1 MEHLQH
7 FGLAEDPF
15 RNEPRLESF
24 FETHANRDALR
35 RLERG
40 LRQAKGLL
48 VLVGDV
54 GAGKTMVVRRL
65 LESLEEEVFDASMLV
80 VLHGAADAGWMLGR
94 FATQLGVEEPAP
106 EREAL
111 LAQIYE
117 KLAII
122 REDGRHA
129 VLIIDDAQALAAHT
143 TLAEVCGLLK
153 LEYEDRR
160 LLSLVLT
167 GAPSLEHALA
177 GDASL
182 THRVDVKVRLEALD
196 PTGAAAYLAHRI
208 DIAGGNPAILEPG
221 AVAAL
226 HELGGGLPGR
236 MNTLADNALFEAF
249 LCGRPKM
256 TRTDVERACRDLG
269 LGEPG
274 AAGASAAAS
283 EPRVL
288 SALVPAAPAAPA
300 RAARTASFPV
310 SAAAEVSFDF
320 GVARSSE
327 PRGQRAQL
335 EIIDPIDDS
344 LGDLDSE
351 LEAVFETSDPVL
363 PPSYAPSSRRGA
375 ARKPPPKQLPEES
388 GDDLLIE
395 LLED

>member
-15 RNEPRLESF
+15 RNEPRLDTF

-80 VLHGAADAGWMLGR
+80 VLHGAADARWMLGR
-94 FATQLGVEEPAP
+94 FAAQLGIEEPAP

-117 KLAII
+117 KLAIV
-122 REDGRHA
+122 REEGRHA
-129 VLIIDDAQALAAHT
+129 VLIIDDAQALATHT

-167 GAPSLEHALA
+167 GAPSLEQALA
-177 GDASL
+177 GDPSL

-208 DIAGGNPAILEPG
+208 DVAGGNPAILESG

-226 HELGGGLPGR
+226 HALGGGLPGR

-256 TRTDVERACRDLG
+256 TRTDVERASRDLG
-269 LGEPG
+269 VAETG
-274 AAGASAAAS
+274 AASAAAAR
-283 EPRVL
+283 EPRPE
-288 SALVPAAPAAPA
+288 PAPERVSRDAGFPSNA
-300 RAARTASFPV
+300 TA
-310 SAAAEVSFDF
+310 EETFDF
-320 GVARSSE
+320 GVARPSE
-327 PRGQRAQL
+327 HRTRHAEL

-351 LEAVFETSDPVL
+351 LEAVFETSDPVR
-363 PPSYAPSSRRGA
+363 PPSYAAPQRPRA
-375 ARKPPPKQLPEES
+375 PRKAPPKQRPEES